1 MHVAYFYKDIL
12 QDQIVCAD
20 DIVIGRNDTDIHVD
34 VDLRFDR
41 SVSHR
46 HARIWVSDG
55 ACWVEDLGSRNGTLI
70 NGMRMEPR
78 SAQVIHGSDEIS
90 IGETKIRFDITASSS
105 HQVTSSDITL
115 TLDAIKPVFPLE
127 GSNYFDTDRRLA
139 TLYDL
144 PLQFGAEIQ
153 FETLLTKIV
162 QKLLEVIPSSSR
174 AALILRE
181 PTSGTLLLKAHMPV
195 GKPCVSM
202 TLAQRTLKEQ
212 VAFVW
217 QRSAESMA
225 TQALEAVDCAMYAPL
240 LWKSQALGAA
250 CVDNYGKPSVFNN
263 DDLRLFVAIAQY
275 GAMAVANQQLQEQ
288 LRRESTTKANLL
300 RQFSPKIAE
309 RLLRYRGPSPVGGE
323 RRDVTILFADIR
335 EFSRI
340 TRSIGA
346 ESIVE
351 LLSSYFAAINSVIF
365 SHDGTVVQF
374 IGDTVFAVFGSPE
387 PDSEHYEKAMIAA
400 MEIQQKI
407 SVLHCTREKESKSMC
422 NIVNGVHC
430 GEVVHG
436 FIGGPDSVVF
446 TAVGD
451 PVNRTSRYCAA
462 AKAGEVLISPQ
473 LYERVWRIIRD
484 AEPLTID
491 AKFDEQLSAYRVKSL
506 WEQRIANKYSKNH
519 PGLGL
524 TRSPSSR
531 VRPHVFLWSWKII
544 SRCFPHKNLL
554 FSLLSLQRRQS
565 LSFPNPFL

>member
-12 QDQIVCAD
+12 QDQMLCAD

-46 HARIWVSDG
+46 HARIWVSDET
-55 ACWVEDLGSRNGTLI
+55 CWIEDLGSRNGTLI

-78 SAQVIHGSDEIS
+78 SAQVIHATDEVS
-90 IGETKIRFDITASSS
+90 IGETKIRFDIGTASS
-105 HQVTSSDITL
+105 HQGTSSNITL
-115 TLDAIKPVFPLE
+115 TLDAVKPAYPLE
-127 GSNYFDTDRRLA
+127 GNNYFDTDRRLA

-144 PLQFGAEIQ
+144 PLQFGGEIQ

-162 QKLLEVIPSSSR
+162 QKLLEVIPGSAR
-174 AALILRE
+174 AALILKE
-181 PTSGTLLLKAHMPV
+181 SASGALLLKAHMPA

-202 TLAQRTLKEQ
+202 TLAQRALKEQ

-217 QRSAESMA
+217 QRSGESVA
-225 TQALEAVDCAMYAPL
+225 TQALDAVDCAMYAPL
-240 LWKSQALGAA
+240 LWKGQALGAA
-250 CVDNYGKPSVFNN
+250 CVDNYAKTSVFNN

-275 GAMAVANQQLQEQ
+275 SAMAVANQQLQEH
-288 LRRESTTKANLL
+288 LRRESTMKANLL

-309 RLLRYRGPSPVGGE
+309 RLLKYRGPSPVGGE
-323 RRDVTILFADIR
+323 RSDVTILFADIR
-335 EFSRI
+335 EFSKI

-351 LLSSYFAAINSVIF
+351 LLSSYFAAINSIIF

-374 IGDTVFAVFGSPE
+374 IGDTIFAVFGSPE
-387 PDSEHYEKAMIAA
+387 SDPEHYEKATYAA
-400 MEIQQKI
+400 LEIQQKI
-407 SVLHCTREKESKSMC
+407 SALNSAREKESKSIC
-422 NIVNGVHC
+422 HFGVGVHC

-436 FIGGPDSVVF
+436 FIGGPDCVVY

-451 PVNRTSRYCAA
+451 PVNRTARYCAG

-484 AEPLTID
+484 AEPVTVD
-491 AKFDEQLSAYRVKSL
+491 AKFDEHLSAYRVKSL
-506 WEQRIANKYSKNH
+506 WEQ
-519 PGLGL
+519 
-524 TRSPSSR
+524 
-531 VRPHVFLWSWKII
+531 
-544 SRCFPHKNLL
+544 
-554 FSLLSLQRRQS
+554 
-565 LSFPNPFL
+565 